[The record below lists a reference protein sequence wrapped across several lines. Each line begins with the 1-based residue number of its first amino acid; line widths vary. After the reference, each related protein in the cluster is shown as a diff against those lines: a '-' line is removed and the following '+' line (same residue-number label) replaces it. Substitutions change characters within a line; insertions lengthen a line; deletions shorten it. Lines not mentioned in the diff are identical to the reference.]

1 MLCVEYG
8 AAAATAPRLLD
19 NGSRV
24 LALTVS
30 FMGELLGRTGQWDA
44 IV

>member
-1 MLCVEYG
+1 MLQQRP
-8 AAAATAPRLLD
+8 APRLLN

-30 FMGELLGRTGQWDA
+30 FMGELHAATGQPWDA